1 MTAWDLEHL
10 PFGSTLVQAFH
21 HAPARASL
29 EVPGRLSAATIDLS
43 PPTIPSTIRSA
54 LYYIRLFP
62 ASLRTPRPAYCLQRS
77 IALASTNAP
86 SITWGLSS
94 FVFEATGIRRP
105 PSETSVPEHDPP
117 RAHRPG
123 LEKAPQMLHERFKVP
138 LSPPKSPRMSDAAT
152 NHHEYKYQQVPP
164 RPYESLG
171 VAQDINRSCSH
182 NVTDPTSRSPHRGP
196 YHDEGWDHA
205 HAGSHYPQQ
214 RTSSSTHHLVGA
226 HAGQA
231 GAGGSAATSPHDRLT
246 PHSPASLS
254 RDHRDDDDE
263 IEEFG
268 GEDQEEDDDTE
279 KTPMTAAEIR
289 AQKRKM
295 KRFRLTHNQTRFLMS
310 EFTRQAHP
318 DAAHRER
325 LAREIPGLSA
335 RQVQVWFQ
343 NRRAKLKRLTNDDR
357 ERMLRSRTLPAD
369 FDTTQTLH
377 SPFGAQAPS
386 TGASVSTIGAYNYG
400 ENAAGRPLTLDTFR
414 RAPQYEQYGQQY
426 ASPTGVSPALS
437 AFAFTPP
444 PSASDHIS
452 PGSVAGSVSPLA
464 GYGSHVLS
472 VTGATAPTHAVA
484 RTAWEDDGASA
495 QPRHIPERAASFSD
509 HSYAQHRSQYESTAS
524 HGTGESGLH
533 GLGFSYSQ
541 GGPLGEQQYQTPVS
555 GAYSPTEPE
564 PFSRSTPVSYAQYP
578 TTNLPGSTSQY
589 GSYGGNYLSESY
601 HNNYA
606 QHGQVTEPV
615 SPPPQIHGY
624 HAPQGAAHPH
634 LHGQHVASSQS
645 QTLPSSY

>member
-1 MTAWDLEHL
+1 
-10 PFGSTLVQAFH
+10 
-21 HAPARASL
+21 
-29 EVPGRLSAATIDLS
+29 
-43 PPTIPSTIRSA
+43 
-54 LYYIRLFP
+54 
-62 ASLRTPRPAYCLQRS
+62 
-77 IALASTNAP
+77 
-86 SITWGLSS
+86 
-94 FVFEATGIRRP
+94 
-105 PSETSVPEHDPP
+105 
-117 RAHRPG
+117 
-123 LEKAPQMLHERFKVP
+123 MLHERFQVP

-152 NHHEYKYQQVPP
+152 KHHDYKYHQVPP
-164 RPYESLG
+164 RHYESPG
-171 VAQDINRSCSH
+171 VSQDINRPYSH
-182 NVTDPTSRSPHRGP
+182 NVTDAAARSHHWGP
-196 YHDEGWDHA
+196 YNDEAQDNT
-205 HAGSHYPQQ
+205 HAGSHYAQQ
-214 RTSSSTHHLVGA
+214 GISSSTHHLVGA
-226 HAGQA
+226 HAAQA
-231 GAGGSAATSPHDRLT
+231 GAGGSVASSPRDRLT
-246 PHSPASLS
+246 PRSPASLS
-254 RDHRDDDDE
+254 RDHHDDDDE

-268 GEDQEEDDDTE
+268 GEDQEDDDDTD
-279 KTPMTAAEIR
+279 KPPMTAAEIR

-377 SPFGAQAPS
+377 SPFGAQATS
-386 TGASVSTIGAYNYG
+386 AAASISTIGAYNYG
-400 ENAAGRPLTLDTFR
+400 ENAATRPLTLDTFR

-444 PSASDHIS
+444 PSASDHMS
-452 PGSVAGSVSPLA
+452 PGSVAGSVSP
-464 GYGSHVLS
+464 YVLHNPAPYES
-472 VTGATAPTHAVA
+472 SRRPPTSLPALGPTSYPSQPQHLQRMPLHERLGRTTGEPTSSPLRSSFSYAHL
-484 RTAWEDDGASA
+484 TSASA

-509 HSYAQHRSQYESTAS
+509 HSFAQHRSQYQSTTS

-541 GGPLGEQQYQTPVS
+541 GASFQPGENQYQTPVS

-564 PFSRSTPVSYAQYP
+564 PFRRSTPVSYAQYP
-578 TTNLPGSTSQY
+578 TTNLPGNTSQY
-589 GSYGGNYLSESY
+589 GSYGGHYSSESY

-615 SPPPQIHGY
+615 SPPPQNHGY
-624 HAPQGAAHPH
+624 HASQGPAQPY